1 MNQTGNTMNQTGK
14 TAATQ
19 RVITT
24 VALATLWLA
33 GAGNG
38 FAADAPATP
47 TANVGDKTATPSGA
61 NMFENS
67 LKMKFVPVKGTE
79 VLFCIWETRVQ
90 DFDAFVKATGLADGQ
105 HRMYNATGFDFVNS
119 FPKLVTNPSIEGRS
133 GLLNYNWKAPG
144 FEQGPTHP
152 VCGVSWKDGQAFCK
166 WLTKEE
172 RRKGVIKPDQEYRL
186 PKDWEWSVAVGLN
199 ETTNGTPKEKS
210 LSKEN
215 AAVFPWGKEWPPS
228 AGAGNYGDCRKEIG
242 ENIEA
247 NLGSYRDGYARTAPV
262 GSFQANKFGL
272 YDMGGNVWE
281 WCEDY
286 YDGSSGP
293 RVIRGNSWGSGQ
305 PDQMWSKYRYGPR
318 GGAERD
324 ATYGFRCVLSLAGS
338 AGGRPTKPVAGAG
351 EDGRPRVYA
360 GKNLTGIELPL
371 GGIGA
376 GCVFMDGAA
385 QRTKWMFWEPWTIAP
400 ITNSF
405 FAVRMRVGNDKPI
418 VRALQTTPI
427 GDLKGLDSLTFIGEY
442 PFGRYDFQDPDSPV
456 KLCLEAYSPLVP
468 PNEKDSGIPCVIY
481 NLTAENTH
489 REAVEVSF
497 LATQQN
503 AVGYRKQYE
512 GNSNRVVRL
521 NAASMVEMTTTQP
534 ADGQEFGSLALVAMA
549 PEAVACASWDNLPRL
564 VERFADDGR
573 VQGPLSATVPAT
585 GQTLNAAMAV
595 PFVLKPGEKRTVTFA
610 LTWHFPNVHQ
620 MWGSSTAEK
629 FWKGGFLQWKSISGG
644 GQYANW
650 SATAVGRQ
658 YANWWPDASAVAKDL
673 VARLPELERRT
684 RLFHDTLYAS
694 NLPRWLLDG
703 LSSQIAILRSPTCF
717 WNRDGY
723 FGCFEGYHPTTLQY
737 DMDGNCNHVLQYA
750 QLHAYLFPSI
760 ARNLRDSELSLQDAR
775 GAMSHRQTAAYHGQ
789 QPALDGSCGAVLGAY
804 REYRMSADA
813 AWLNG
818 TWPKVKKAMDCIIA
832 TWDRDEDGVLG
843 GSQWT
848 TMDDPVTGSTTWL
861 GSLYL
866 AALGAAERMAQLQN
880 DTTTA
885 GRYREIRLRGSS
897 KQDATL
903 FNGEYYIQKGGAE
916 IGTGCS
922 SDQLLGQW
930 WAHQLDLGWL
940 YPPDRVRTALKN
952 TMRYNFYPSFQDS
965 GRKARIYAS
974 DDDGGM
980 MMITWP
986 KGDQPARLF
995 EHVSQC
1001 WAGSEYAVA
1010 ALLIQSGLAE
1020 DGLTIAKA
1028 VRDRYDGRQRK
1039 EWEFAAGGNPFGEVE
1054 WGSYYTRS
1062 LSIWSLL
1069 TACQG
1074 YRYEGPAGAIGF
1086 DPVWKSDDHASFFTV
1101 AEGWGLFTQK
1111 RDAQSQT
1118 NTLELRHGQLR
1129 LSALT
1134 FSLPVPADRVRSQ
1147 LTVDGVAVKTTPQF
1161 EGQRVTLRLEKSL
1174 EMQGPRKL
1182 VARFVLNQREK

>member
-1 MNQTGNTMNQTGK
+1 MNETVRT
-14 TAATQ
+14 TATK

-24 VALATLWLA
+24 VVLAALWLA
-33 GAGNG
+33 GMGNG
-38 FAADAPATP
+38 FAADASATP
-47 TANVGDKTATPSGA
+47 PKPPVTPSANVGDQTA
-61 NMFENS
+61 
-67 LKMKFVPVKGTE
+67 
-79 VLFCIWETRVQ
+79 
-90 DFDAFVKATGLADGQ
+90 D
-105 HRMYNATGFDFVNS
+105 
-119 FPKLVTNPSIEGRS
+119 
-133 GLLNYNWKAPG
+133 
-144 FEQGPTHP
+144 
-152 VCGVSWKDGQAFCK
+152 
-166 WLTKEE
+166 
-172 RRKGVIKPDQEYRL
+172 
-186 PKDWEWSVAVGLN
+186 
-199 ETTNGTPKEKS
+199 
-210 LSKEN
+210 
-215 AAVFPWGKEWPPS
+215 
-228 AGAGNYGDCRKEIG
+228 
-242 ENIEA
+242 
-247 NLGSYRDGYARTAPV
+247 
-262 GSFQANKFGL
+262 
-272 YDMGGNVWE
+272 
-281 WCEDY
+281 
-286 YDGSSGP
+286 
-293 RVIRGNSWGSGQ
+293 
-305 PDQMWSKYRYGPR
+305 
-318 GGAERD
+318 
-324 ATYGFRCVLSLAGS
+324 
-338 AGGRPTKPVAGAG
+338 GRPTKPVAGAG

-360 GKNLTGIELPL
+360 GKNLTGIEFPL

-385 QRTKWMFWEPWTIAP
+385 QRTKWMFWGFWTKAP
-400 ITNSF
+400 VKDSF

-427 GDLKGLDSLTFIGEY
+427 GDLKGLDSLTFMGEY
-442 PFGRYDFQDPDSPV
+442 PFGRYDFHDSASPV

-468 PNEKDSGIPCVIY
+468 PNEKDSGMPCAIY

-503 AVGYRKQYE
+503 AVGFGKQYE
-512 GNSNRVVRL
+512 HNSNRVVRL
-521 NAASMVEMTTTQP
+521 NAASMVEMTTAQP
-534 ADGQEFGSLALVAMA
+534 ADGLPLQSPRQVFQFQKPGDGQEFGSLALLAMA

-564 VERFADDGR
+564 VERFTEDGR
-573 VQGPLSATVPAT
+573 VQGPLSATIPAT
-585 GQTLNAAMAV
+585 GQTVNAAIAV

-610 LTWHFPNVHQ
+610 LTWHFPNERQ
-620 MWGSSTAEK
+620 MWGSVTPEK
-629 FWKGGFLQWKSISGG
+629 FWKSDFSQ
-644 GQYANW
+644 W

-723 FGCFEGYHPTTLQY
+723 FGCSEGFRELESFNYFL
-737 DMDGNCNHVLQYA
+737 DGNCTHVMQYA

-760 ARNLRDSELSLQDAR
+760 ARNLRDSDFALQHADGR
-775 GAMSHRQTAAYHGQ
+775 LSHRQNWGYHGM

-818 TWPKVKKAMDCIIA
+818 TWPKVKKAMDYIIA

-843 GSQWT
+843 GSQFT
-848 TMDDPVTGSTTWL
+848 TMDDSVTGSTTWL

-866 AALGAAERMAQLQN
+866 ASLGAAERMAQLQN

-903 FNGEYYIQKGGAE
+903 FNGEYYSQQGGAQ
-916 IGTGCS
+916 IGTGCA

-952 TMRYNFYPSFQDS
+952 TMRYNFFPSFQ
-965 GRKARIYAS
+965 GVVREARKYFAS
-974 DDDGGM
+974 DGDGGM

-986 KGDQPARLF
+986 KGGQPAKTF
-995 EHVSQC
+995 EHVSHC

-1086 DPVWKSDDHASFFTV
+1086 DPVWRPDDHASFFTV

-1118 NTLELRHGQLR
+1118 NTLGLRHGQLR

-1174 EMQGPRKL
+1174 EMKAPRKL
-1182 VARFVLNQREK
+1182 VARFEF